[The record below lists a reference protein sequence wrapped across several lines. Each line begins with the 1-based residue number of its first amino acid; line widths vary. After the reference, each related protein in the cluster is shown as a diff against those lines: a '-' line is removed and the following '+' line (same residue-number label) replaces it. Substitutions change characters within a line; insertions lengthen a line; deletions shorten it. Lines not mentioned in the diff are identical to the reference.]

1 MLWIAYLLSR
11 TGVGDRQL
19 WLIKYLVR
27 CIVDYCSLIF
37 NLDNLYA
44 MLYHGGDAEL
54 TQLWGARKDSSVY
67 TRTRTHICTHTR
79 VRAHTHTERDFLTA
93 VSFVTVFNYCPS

>member
-67 TRTRTHICTHTR
+67 TRMHACTCMHAR
-79 VRAHTHTERDFLTA
+79 THTERDFLTA